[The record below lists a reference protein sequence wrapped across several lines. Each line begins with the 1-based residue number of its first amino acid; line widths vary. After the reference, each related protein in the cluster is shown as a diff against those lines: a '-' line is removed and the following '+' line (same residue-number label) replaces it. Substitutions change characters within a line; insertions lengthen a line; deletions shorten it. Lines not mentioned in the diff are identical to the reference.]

1 MQQRRSRTALPIVG
15 CLVWIGIAGAVDA
28 QTSSASHAS
37 HPPAPAASAPESPS
51 LDAPKLQQDV
61 SKLQQQIRLLEQKLQ
76 ASRQSESQPLP
87 MSMQPG
93 AAPASMSMMDDDMP
107 MPKGNGFSSSGAS
120 MSRMGMPMRPS
131 GGMMGSNS
139 MMCMDCMGGMNSQ
152 AAMATPSELPGF
164 PGQSHLYHIGATGFF
179 LNHPEHITLTVQ
191 QQQSLANIKQQALM
205 KQSDFQRQ
213 IDAAEQE
220 LWQLTG
226 ADQPQL
232 SQIDKKVREIDK
244 LKSDQRINFIRAVGE
259 AANGLTAEQRQ
270 QLTGMAPAQSTTPPP
285 MQMPNADKP
294 KDSMGHM

>member
-1 MQQRRSRTALPIVG
+1 
-15 CLVWIGIAGAVDA
+15 
-28 QTSSASHAS
+28 
-37 HPPAPAASAPESPS
+37 
-51 LDAPKLQQDV
+51 
-61 SKLQQQIRLLEQKLQ
+61 
-76 ASRQSESQPLP
+76 
-87 MSMQPG
+87 
-93 AAPASMSMMDDDMP
+93 
-107 MPKGNGFSSSGAS
+107 
-120 MSRMGMPMRPS
+120 
-131 GGMMGSNS
+131 
-139 MMCMDCMGGMNSQ
+139 
-152 AAMATPSELPGF
+152 MATPSELPGF

-205 KQSDFQRQ
+205 KQSDSQRQ